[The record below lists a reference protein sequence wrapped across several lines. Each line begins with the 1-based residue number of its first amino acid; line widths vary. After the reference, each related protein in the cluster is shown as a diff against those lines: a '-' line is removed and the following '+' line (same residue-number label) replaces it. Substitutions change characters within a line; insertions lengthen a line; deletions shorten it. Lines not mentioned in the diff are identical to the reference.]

1 MDFCNMQKSI
11 NGIMLRKMML
21 GGASL
26 LEENK
31 SYVDS
36 LNVFPV
42 PDGDTG
48 TNMSMTMKSVANE
61 INECPENSIEGLS
74 KAFAKGALKGARGNS
89 GVILSQI
96 LRGMSNAFCEKPLE
110 TIGPKQLAAAI
121 NKGAETAY
129 KAVTKPK
136 EGTILTVIRMMAEC
150 ATRLAK
156 KKIDID
162 DMLKQVVDQ
171 GEETLKQTPEMLPVL
186 KKAGVVDSGGR
197 GLVIVFT
204 GFYKCLIN
212 DETLKINY
220 EEFDKTSGG
229 VTADANYESNEAII
243 NLENLGDIQFAYCTE
258 FMVIQMKKKT
268 TEADIDKLREKLM
281 EIGDCVICV
290 GDLSLVKVHVHTN
303 QPNVALGYALE
314 LGELTK
320 LKIENMLEQNRA
332 LKAKRAKMAELK
344 PYGLVSVVAGDGLSA
359 LFKDCGV
366 DYCIKGGQTMN
377 PSADDIAKAIENVP
391 AKDVYVLPNNK
402 NIVLAAEQSKS
413 LVSNKTIHVIPTAS
427 IPEGISACLAF
438 NPEATPEE
446 NDVQMME
453 AIKGVKSSSVTYAVR
468 TTELDGFSLHEGD
481 IIGLNEKAIL
491 AKGDN
496 IPETVEKLI
505 DKQIDGDSMSIT
517 LFYGEN
523 VKEEEA
529 NELCEKLQQKYAN
542 CEVSV
547 ANGGQPVYYYLISIQ

>member
-1 MDFCNMQKSI
+1 MQKSI
-11 NGIMLRKMML
+11 NGLMLRKMML
-21 GGASL
+21 AGASL
-26 LEENK
+26 LDENK

-48 TNMSMTMKSVANE
+48 TNMSLTMRSVANE
-61 INECPENSIEGLS
+61 INECPDNSIEALS
-74 KAFAKGALKGARGNS
+74 EAFAKGALKGARGNS

-96 LRGMSNAFCEKPLE
+96 LRGMSNSLREKPLQE
-110 TIGPKQLAAAI
+110 IGPKQFAAAL
-121 NKGAETAY
+121 NRGAETAY

-136 EGTILTVIRMMAEC
+136 EGTILTVVRMMAEC

-162 DMLKQVVDQ
+162 DMLRQVVEQ
-171 GEETLKQTPEMLPVL
+171 GEETLKQTPELLPVL

-212 DETLKINY
+212 DDTLKINY
-220 EEFDKTSGG
+220 EEFDKGTT
-229 VTADANYESNEAII
+229 TAVNYETNEAII
-243 NLENLGDIQFAYCTE
+243 NLDNLGDIQFAYCTE

-391 AKDVYVLPNNK
+391 AKDIYVLPNNK
-402 NIVLAAEQSKS
+402 NIILAAEQSKT

-438 NPEATPEE
+438 NADATPEE
-446 NDVQMME
+446 NDATMLE
-453 AIKGVKSSSVTYAVR
+453 SIKCVKSSSVTYAVR
-468 TTELDGFSLHEGD
+468 TTELDGFALTEGD
-481 IIGLNEKAIL
+481 IIGLSEKAIL
-491 AKGDN
+491 AKGNDV
-496 IPETVEKLI
+496 PDTVEKLI
-505 DKQIDGDSMSIT
+505 EKQIDDQTVNIT
-517 LFYGEN
+517 LFYGDG

-529 NELCEKLQQKYAN
+529 NLLCEKLQQKYAN

-547 ANGGQPVYYYLISIQ
+547 VNGGQPVYYYLISIQ

>member
-1 MDFCNMQKSI
+1 MQKSI

-21 GGASL
+21 AGASL

-31 SYVDS
+31 NYVDS

-48 TNMSMTMKSVANE
+48 TNMSLTMRSVAAE
-61 INECPENSIEGLS
+61 INECSDNSIEALS
-74 KAFAKGALKGARGNS
+74 EAFAKGALKGARGNS

-96 LRGMSNAFCEKPLE
+96 LRGMSNSLREKPLTE
-110 TIGPKQLAAAI
+110 IGPKQFAAAL

-136 EGTILTVIRMMAEC
+136 EGTILTVVRMMAEC
-150 ATRLAK
+150 ATKLAK
-156 KKIDID
+156 KKIDMD
-162 DMLKQVVDQ
+162 EMLKQVVDQ
-171 GEETLKQTPEMLPVL
+171 GEETLRQTPELLPVL

-220 EEFDKTSGG
+220 EEFDKISGG
-229 VTADANYESNEAII
+229 NLDTNGFENNEAII

-332 LKAKRAKMAELK
+332 LKAKRAKQQVELK
-344 PYGLVSVVAGDGLSA
+344 PYGIVSVVAGDGLSA

-377 PSADDIAKAIENVP
+377 PSANDIAKAIENVP

-438 NPEATPEE
+438 NSEATPEE

-468 TTELDGFSLHEGD
+468 TTNIDGFDLKEGD
-481 IIGLNEKAIL
+481 IIGLNEKSIL
-491 AKGDN
+491 AKGEDVQQ
-496 IPETVEKLI
+496 TVEKLI
-505 DKQIDGDSMSIT
+505 EKQMDEETVNIT
-517 LFYGEN
+517 LFYGDGI
-523 VKEEEA
+523 KEDEA
-529 NELCEKLQQKYAN
+529 NSLCEKLQQKYEN

-547 ANGGQPVYYYLISIQ
+547 INGGQPVYYYLISMQ

>member
-1 MDFCNMQKSI
+1 MQKSI

-21 GGASL
+21 AGASL

-31 SYVDS
+31 NYVDS

-48 TNMSMTMKSVANE
+48 TNMSLTMRSVAAE
-61 INECPENSIEGLS
+61 INECSDNSIEALS
-74 KAFAKGALKGARGNS
+74 EAFAKGALKGARGNS

-96 LRGMSNAFCEKPLE
+96 LRGMSNSLREKPLTE
-110 TIGPKQLAAAI
+110 IGPKQFAAAL

-136 EGTILTVIRMMAEC
+136 EGTILTVVRMMAEC
-150 ATRLAK
+150 ATKLAK
-156 KKIDID
+156 KKIDMD
-162 DMLKQVVDQ
+162 EMLKQVVDQ
-171 GEETLKQTPEMLPVL
+171 GEETLRQTPELLPVL

-220 EEFDKTSGG
+220 EEFDKISGG
-229 VTADANYESNEAII
+229 NLDANGFENNEAII

-332 LKAKRAKMAELK
+332 LKAKRAKQQVELK
-344 PYGLVSVVAGDGLSA
+344 PYGIVSVVAGDGLSA

-377 PSADDIAKAIENVP
+377 PSANDIAKAIENVP

-438 NPEATPEE
+438 NSEATPAE

-468 TTELDGFSLHEGD
+468 TTNIDGFDLKEGD
-481 IIGLNEKAIL
+481 IIGLNEKSIL
-491 AKGDN
+491 AKGEDVQQ
-496 IPETVEKLI
+496 TVEKLI
-505 DKQIDGDSMSIT
+505 EKQMDEETVNIT
-517 LFYGEN
+517 LFYGDGI
-523 VKEEEA
+523 KEDEA
-529 NELCEKLQQKYAN
+529 NSLCEKLQQKYEN

-547 ANGGQPVYYYLISIQ
+547 INGGQPVYYYLISMQ